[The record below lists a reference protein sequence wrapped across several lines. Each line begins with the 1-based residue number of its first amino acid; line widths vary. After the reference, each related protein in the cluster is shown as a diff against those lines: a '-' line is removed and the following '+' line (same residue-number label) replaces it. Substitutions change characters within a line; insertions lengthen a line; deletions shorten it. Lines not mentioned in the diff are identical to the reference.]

1 MKSGDNQITDAD
13 LHAYVDGQLSQ
24 EHRSEVERYLE
35 RHPEERRRMLSY
47 RALNE
52 ALQKHYLAIAE
63 EPVPERLRRRLPV
76 RVRFRAAGI
85 GRVAAAATWLM
96 IGGILG
102 AVLQSRLAPSGAI
115 GVEADLIRPAA
126 FAHAVYTPE
135 RRHPVDVTADQEE
148 HLVDWLSRRLHTQIR
163 APDLTGLGYHLVGG
177 RLLPSTNRMAA
188 QFMYEDAGGE
198 RITLYVRTGVWE
210 NAEIAFRYAY
220 ENGVGVFYWIDGAK
234 GYAVSGQL
242 DKQTLLRVTTAVYQE
257 LNEPN

>member
-1 MKSGDNQITDAD
+1 MSWDNQITDAD

-24 EHRSEVERYLE
+24 EHRIEVERYLE
-35 RHPEERRRMLSY
+35 THPEERGQVLSY

-52 ALQKHYLAIAE
+52 ALQMRYLAIAD
-63 EPVPERLRRRLPV
+63 EPVPERLRRQIPIPA
-76 RVRFRAAGI
+76 RFRIGGI
-85 GRVAAAATWLM
+85 GRIAAAMAWLM
-96 IGGILG
+96 IGAMLG
-102 AVLQSRLAPSGAI
+102 AVLQNRLAPPGAV

-135 RRHPVDVTADQEE
+135 RRHAVDVTADQEE

-163 APDLTGLGYHLVGG
+163 APNLSGIGYHLVGG

-198 RITLYVRTGVWE
+198 RITLYVRTGAWE
-210 NAEIAFRYAY
+210 NGETAFRYAY
-220 ENGVGVFYWIDGAK
+220 EDGVGVFYWIDGAK
-234 GYAVSGQL
+234 GYAVSGRL
-242 DKQTLLRVTTAVYQE
+242 DKQALLRITTVVYQE